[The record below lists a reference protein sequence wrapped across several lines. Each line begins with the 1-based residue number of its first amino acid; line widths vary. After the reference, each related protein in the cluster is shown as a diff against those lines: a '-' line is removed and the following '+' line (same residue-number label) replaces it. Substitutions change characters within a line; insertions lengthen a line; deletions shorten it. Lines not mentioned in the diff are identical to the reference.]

1 MLLCVNVSATLGR
14 SLVSWT
20 IIEVNDESYTLD
32 SLFASIRAG
41 RFDSVVVSE
50 ELKKAAKLL
59 RSLAGS
65 QRDELMATS
74 NGQLVLDVCR
84 EFGKYVRFSVE
95 LVDEEPPPPVTAT
108 TDAFAVMAAAQKR
121 LQLGNNSLPFPEQV
135 KDSRDR
141 LYNNLIGLMKEMGI
155 SWNVPSING
164 VSFMKKLRD
173 CLWHCC
179 AYYVNSG
186 QCGILIE

>member
-1 MLLCVNVSATLGR
+1 MLLCVNVSATLGH

-20 IIEVNDESYTLD
+20 IIEVNDERYTFD

-59 RSLAGS
+59 RSLVGS
-65 QRDELMATS
+65 KRDELMATS
-74 NGQLVLDVCR
+74 NGKLVLDVCR

-95 LVDEEPPPPVTAT
+95 LVDEEPPLPVTAT

-121 LQLGNNSLPFPEQV
+121 LQLGNNGLPFPEQV
-135 KDSRDR
+135 KDSRVR
-141 LYNNLIGLMKEMGI
+141 LYNDLIGLMKEMGV
-155 SWNVPSING
+155 SWNAPSIYG
-164 VSFMKKLRD
+164 VRS
-173 CLWHCC
+173 
-179 AYYVNSG
+179 
-186 QCGILIE
+186 